1 MWELVLRSRKFLVGA
16 TVVGIIVMFGIIG
29 PLVTR
34 NANKKNLNPLMWGL
48 PPSSEYLL
56 GTTSFGEDVFAQL
69 CLGIRN
75 SLLVGAIAGALGTF
89 VAILL
94 GGLGA
99 YKGGWADEISSF
111 VTNIIIVFPVLPLLI
126 ILAAVMEQRSLII
139 VGVLIALTTWPW
151 AARSIRSQ
159 VLSLKEREFVN
170 LARMSGMN
178 DEKTVLTE
186 VLPNML
192 AYITMVF
199 VLLVGGAILAEAGI
213 SMIGVGPAG
222 TVTLG
227 QMLYWAMNQTWRT
240 NWWDMWWWFI
250 PPGLVLTILL
260 SAVFVMHAGM
270 EELFNPRLRTA

>member
-1 MWELVLRSRKFLVGA
+1 MWELLLRSRKFITGSV
-16 TVVGIIVMFGIIG
+16 VVGVIVMFGIIG

-34 NANKKNLNPLMWGL
+34 DANKKDWTKMGL
-48 PPSSEYLL
+48 PPSNEYLL
-56 GTTSFGEDVFAQL
+56 GTTAFGEDVLAQL

-89 VAILL
+89 LAILL
-94 GGLGA
+94 GALGA
-99 YKGGWADEISSF
+99 YKGGWTDEISSF

-126 ILAAVMEQRSLII
+126 ILAAVMEQRSLIV

-170 LARMSGMN
+170 LARMSGMK
-178 DEKTVLTE
+178 DRTTVITE

-192 AYITMVF
+192 AYIIMVF

-227 QMLYWAMNQTWRT
+227 QMLWFAMNQTLKAH
-240 NWWDMWWWFI
+240 WWDMWWWFI
-250 PPGLVLTILL
+250 PPGLVLTVFL
-260 SAVFVMHAGM
+260 SAVFVVHAGM
-270 EELFNPRLRTA
+270 EELFNPRLRTV